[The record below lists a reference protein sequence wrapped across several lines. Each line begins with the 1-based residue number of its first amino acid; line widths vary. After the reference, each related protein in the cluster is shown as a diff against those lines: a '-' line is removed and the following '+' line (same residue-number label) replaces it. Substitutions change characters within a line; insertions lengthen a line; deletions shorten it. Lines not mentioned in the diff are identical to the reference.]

1 MVIVFIATFIGLV
14 FVNDADDGMNED
26 FVVVGKEKLFIGCV
40 WPLVFVE
47 SINDNLVSSL
57 AVGTG
62 STSSKTKIPEKKQRM
77 FSI

>member
-1 MVIVFIATFIGLV
+1 
-14 FVNDADDGMNED
+14 MNED